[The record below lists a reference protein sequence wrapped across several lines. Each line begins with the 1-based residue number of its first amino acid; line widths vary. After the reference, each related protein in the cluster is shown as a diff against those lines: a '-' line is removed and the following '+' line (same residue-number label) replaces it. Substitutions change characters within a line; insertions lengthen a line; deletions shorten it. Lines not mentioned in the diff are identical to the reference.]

1 MFVKGFMTGL
11 LESLFTMLLN
21 ISAIRLNDKSGS
33 SQEEKDGKLWKK
45 KVEYTGHA
53 CILHIQLVL
62 FILLQI

>member
-33 SQEEKDGKLWKK
+33 SQEEKVGKLWKK
-45 KVEYTGHA
+45 KWSIPDMPAYST
-53 CILHIQLVL
+53 
-62 FILLQI
+62 FN